1 MSPKDRTRKVTVTL
15 TPDRIAAV
23 HRAVADGRA
32 ESISA
37 YISEAL
43 DRHLEDD
50 TLTVLLDELD
60 ALYGPP
66 SAEVERWAD
75 EAMAPIDEHLAR
87 RPTQRRTSTRRQARK
102 SSGA

>member
-37 YISEAL
+37 YVSEAL

-66 SAEVERWAD
+66 SAEVERWASALVRND
-75 EAMAPIDEHLAR
+75 PRVLVR
-87 RPTQRRTSTRRQARK
+87 SGPPQRSRTVGHRIRERS
-102 SSGA
+102 